1 MALGD
6 ITYDAGGAIAV
17 GNRWQINGS
26 IEISSTATEFAIASS
41 RHITSAHIHNIDDVD
56 ATVQVVL
63 NSDDGTEGTASGSI
77 WVDSSS
83 SGVDTH
89 DYTIQYI

>member
-6 ITYDAGGAIAV
+6 ISYDPGVIAV
-17 GNRWQINGS
+17 GDRWQINGS

-41 RHITSAHIHNIDDVD
+41 RWITSAHIHNIDDVD

-63 NSDDGTEGTASGSI
+63 NSDDGTEGTQKGSI

-83 SGVDTH
+83 AGVDTH
-89 DYTIQYI
+89 DFTVQFI